1 MEDITP
7 YQSAPPAHM
16 MAPATLNALTRA
28 LRKVKLKLTWQ
39 QLGSLAMIT
48 ALYTHRC
55 RPDGVSELANLYTAY
70 KLSEKMRLKIMRTPQ
85 PVVRLNLTMPE
96 AAAIN
101 EVLAGTDFAEYAIYE
116 GNLALRI
123 IAEIDKQ
130 TV

>member
-1 MEDITP
+1 MEDITH

-16 MAPATLNALTRA
+16 MSPATLSALTRA

-48 ALYTHRC
+48 AMYTHRC
-55 RPDGVSELANLYTAY
+55 RPDGVSELATLHTAY
-70 KLSEKMRLKIMRTPQ
+70 KLSDKLRMKMMRSPQ
-85 PVVRLNLTMPE
+85 AVVKLGLTMPE
-96 AAAIN
+96 AAVLN
-101 EVLAGTDFAEYAIYE
+101 DVLAGTDFAEYAVYE
-116 GNLALRI
+116 ANLALRI

>member
-1 MEDITP
+1 MEDMTP

-16 MAPATLNALTRA
+16 MAPATLSALTRA

-55 RPDGVSELANLYTAY
+55 RPEGINELATLHIAY
-70 KLSEKMRLKIMRTPQ
+70 KLSDKLRLKMMRSPQ
-85 PVVRLNLTMPE
+85 ALVKLSLSMPE
-96 AAAIN
+96 AAALN

>member
-16 MAPATLNALTRA
+16 MAPATLSALTRA

-48 ALYTHRC
+48 TLYTHRS
-55 RPDGVSELANLYTAY
+55 RPEGINELATLHTAY
-70 KLSEKMRLKIMRTPQ
+70 KLSEKMRIKIMRTPQ

-96 AAAIN
+96 AAALT
-101 EVLAGTDFAEYAIYE
+101 EVLDSTRFEEFAVYE
-116 GNLALRI
+116 INLAMWVI
-123 IAEIDKQ
+123 GEIDKQ

>member
-7 YQSAPPAHM
+7 YQSAPPAHL

-28 LRKVKLKLTWQ
+28 LQKVKLRLTWQ

-85 PVVRLNLTMPE
+85 PVVKLNLTMPE
-96 AAAIN
+96 AAALT
-101 EVLAGTDFAEYAIYE
+101 EVLDSTCFEEFAVYE
-116 GNLALRI
+116 TNLAMWVI
-123 IAEIDKQ
+123 GEIDKQ